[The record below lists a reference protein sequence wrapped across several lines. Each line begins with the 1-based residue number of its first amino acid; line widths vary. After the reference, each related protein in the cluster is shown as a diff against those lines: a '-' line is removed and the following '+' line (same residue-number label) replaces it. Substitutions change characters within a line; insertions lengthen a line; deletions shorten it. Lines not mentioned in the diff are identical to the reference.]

1 MQEVACGIHQ
11 IMSLRSSK
19 WAEHSSAMVPIAV
32 LWKPSPLSNQGWQ
45 SLSLF
50 PAKAESCADSS
61 RLGHSWRYGI
71 PLLGLFG
78 SVFPIGPWQCQTFLD
93 LPSCISFLLLKSQI
107 NILVW
112 RLFKTSWFF
121 SNFLI
126 GISRNKP
133 LAHLILS
140 WHLFLREPALY
151 FGGNWKCRSICGV

>member
-11 IMSLRSSK
+11 IMFLKSSK
-19 WAEHSSAMVPIAV
+19 RAEHSSAMVPIAV

-61 RLGHSWRYGI
+61 RLGHSWRYRT
-71 PLLGLFG
+71 PFLGLFG

-93 LPSCISFLLLKSQI
+93 LPSSISFLLLKSQI
-107 NILVW
+107 NILIW
-112 RLFKTSWFF
+112 RLFKTSPFL

-126 GISRNKP
+126 GISLNKP

-151 FGGNWKCRSICGV
+151 FGGDWKRRSICGV